1 MSALREVSDSTGE
14 TELRTDEPSVD
25 RDDVFDVLSNPRR
38 RYALHMLRRED
49 EELGLGEMAEQ
60 VAAWENGTTV
70 EAVGSDERKHA
81 YTVLQQRHLPRMDDV
96 GVVEFDRRAGTVAPT
111 DAIDEFDIYL
121 EVVGERDVPWSE
133 YYVGVGAVAV
143 AVVAAAHLGVPLVG
157 AVTGL
162 GWATVIAVA
171 LLVSA
176 AVHHAVTRESR
187 LANTEAP
194 PEIEN

>member
-1 MSALREVSDSTGE
+1 MAVQGGPRDEQTSGAT
-14 TELRTDEPSVD
+14 TEEPSVD

-49 EELGLGEMAEQ
+49 RELQLGEVAEQ
-60 VAAWENGTTV
+60 VAAWENETTV
-70 EAVGSDERKHA
+70 ESVGGSERKHA
-81 YTVLQQRHLPRMDDV
+81 YTALQQRHLPRMDNM

-111 DAIDEFDIYL
+111 DAIAEFDIYL
-121 EVVGERDVPWSE
+121 EVVGERDVPWST
-133 YYVGVGAVAV
+133 YYLAVGAVAV
-143 AVVAAAHLGVPLVG
+143 AVVAAAHLGAPVAS

-162 GWATVIAVA
+162 GWATVVSVG

-176 AVHHAVTRESR
+176 TAHHATTRESR

-194 PEIEN
+194 PEIED

>member
-1 MSALREVSDSTGE
+1 MAVEGDTSDGTASVAT
-14 TELRTDEPSVD
+14 TEEPSVD

-38 RYALHMLRRED
+38 RYALHLLGRED
-49 EELGLGEMAEQ
+49 RELQLGEVAEH
-60 VAAWENGTTV
+60 VAAWENGTDV
-70 EAVGSDERKHA
+70 DAVGSDERKHA
-81 YTVLQQRHLPRMDDV
+81 YTALQQRHLPRMDDV

-111 DAIDEFDIYL
+111 PAIDEFDIYL

-133 YYVGVGAVAV
+133 YYLGVGVLAV
-143 AVVAAAHLGVPLVG
+143 AVVGAAHLGAPVVS

-162 GWATVIAVA
+162 GWATVVSVA

-176 AVHHAVTRESR
+176 AVHHATTRESR

-194 PEIEN
+194 PEIED